1 MDKRTSYFGLSA
13 TLLFALWS
21 FGNGLHREYAGLSDN
36 LFFILLTLPLVVFG
50 APLIKKRKQES
61 ED

>member
-21 FGNGLHREYAGLSDN
+21 FGNDLHREYAGLSDN
-36 LFFILLTLPLVVFG
+36 LFFIFLILPLLVFG
-50 APLIKKRKQES
+50 IPLIKKRE
-61 ED
+61 EEG

>member
-1 MDKRTSYFGLSA
+1 MDKRTSYLGLSV

-36 LFFILLTLPLVVFG
+36 LFFIFLT
-50 APLIKKRKQES
+50 
-61 ED
+61 

>member
-13 TLLFALWS
+13 ALLFALWS
-21 FGNGLHREYAGLSDN
+21 FGNGLHRERVGLSDN

-50 APLIKKRKQES
+50 IPLTAKRK
-61 ED
+61 EDAV

>member
-13 TLLFALWS
+13 TFLFALWS
-21 FGNGLHREYAGLSDN
+21 FGNGLHTDYAGLSDY

-50 APLIKKRKQES
+50 IPLIKKSREG
-61 ED
+61 EE

>member
-1 MDKRTSYFGLSA
+1 MDKRTSYLGLSV

-21 FGNGLHREYAGLSDN
+21 FGNGLHREHAGLSDH

-50 APLIKKRKQES
+50 IPLIKTRK
-61 ED
+61 